1 MTFLHPLLLAAGLSA
16 IAIPVVIHLLL
27 RMRRK
32 PIEFAAMR
40 FLLEA
45 FKKQQR
51 TLQVQQ
57 WLLLLTRCLIVLC
70 LAMAIARPLLERA
83 GVLGGGSGRAL
94 YLLIDN
100 SIAGQVRDDQT
111 GETAL
116 DRHKAQAIAMLD
128 GLGPGDVAGLVAL
141 GSPAEPLVVPASS
154 DVMSLRRLIEQLAP
168 TDGGADIRGA
178 FESLADAINVQGDAE
193 RASATL
199 VAVLSDFSE
208 GVADLT
214 KPLPESLAGIEGVT
228 LLAPQPTQDA
238 ASNIQIIDVDPL
250 RDVVLTGSGGVSRG
264 EQVRIRLRRTG
275 DALEGDLTTRVR
287 LSTLGARGELNATTS
302 TGVRWE
308 PGQDVA
314 TAVMQVDASVR
325 DGADVSVLVAEIDR
339 DALAGD
345 NTFRR
350 PVRVREALTVVI
362 ADRRRFGGI
371 GRADELAPGDWY
383 RLALKPVDEVPID
396 VVSVEPAGV
405 DRPTL
410 ANADALV
417 IPEPDQLSESSWE
430 AAEAFVR
437 RGGMIVVSPPS
448 AAEVNLWTDNLTD
461 RFGLDWSIAR
471 EAVALDG
478 ATVQAPDIEDDLLAL
493 LSAELTDLV
502 EGVGVRRAVPI
513 IDAGDS
519 GRVLLALSNGTP
531 WLLAGRVR
539 GPSQAGGSDVDNTAG
554 EGGVV
559 ALFAS
564 APDLGWTDL
573 PARPLMVPLLQEL
586 VRQGVGASLGS
597 SVTVAGRGRV
607 PPLVAG
613 AFARLDGVESVSSDA
628 LPAGS
633 AIRRA
638 GVWAPDNR
646 AQRGGVIA
654 VNADV
659 DAARTGLLDP
669 EALRGWLASAQ
680 GGEALATSVTWLDPD
695 EVGAAL
701 EAGDRGSPLALPLFI
716 AALLLALAETVMAR
730 WFSHAGSPR
739 APGLSAGASGLRARY
754 MGGAST

>member
-16 IAIPVVIHLLL
+16 IAIPIVIHLLL

-51 TLQVQQ
+51 TLQIQQ
-57 WLLLLTRCLIVLC
+57 WLLLLTRCLIILC

-83 GVLGGGSGRAL
+83 GVLGAGSGRAL

-100 SIAGQVRDDQT
+100 SIASQVRDERSGD
-111 GETAL
+111 TAL
-116 DRHKAQAIAMLD
+116 DRHKAQAIAMLE

-141 GSPAEPLVVPASS
+141 GSPADPLVVPASS
-154 DVMSLRRLIEQLAP
+154 DVTSLKRLVEQLSP

-178 FESLADAINVQGDAE
+178 FENLADAINAQGEAE

-199 VAVLSDFSE
+199 VALLSDFTE
-208 GVADLT
+208 GVADIT
-214 KPLPESLAGIEGVT
+214 KPLPESLAGIAGVT
-228 LLAPQPTQDA
+228 LLAPQPTVQA
-238 ASNIQIIDVDPL
+238 VANVQVIDVDPL

-275 DALEGDLTTRVR
+275 DALEGGTTTRVR
-287 LSTLGARGELNATTS
+287 LSTLGSRGELNATTS

-308 PGQDVA
+308 AGQDVA

-325 DGADVSVLVAEIDR
+325 DDADVSVLVAEIDR

-350 PVRVREALTVVI
+350 PVRVREALRVVI
-362 ADRRRFGGI
+362 ADRRRFGRI

-383 RLALKPVDEVPID
+383 RLALKPVEEVPID
-396 VVSVEPAGV
+396 VISVEPAGV

-417 IPEPDQLSESSWE
+417 IPEPDQLSEASWE
-430 AAEAFVR
+430 AADAFVR
-437 RGGMIVVSPPS
+437 RGGMILLSPPS
-448 AAEVNLWTDNLTD
+448 EAEVNLWTDNLGD
-461 RFGLDWSIAR
+461 RFGLDWAIDR
-471 EAVALDG
+471 EAVALG
-478 ATVQAPDIEDDLLAL
+478 GVTVQAPETGDDLLAL

-502 EGVGVRRAVPI
+502 EGVGVSRALPI
-513 IDAGDS
+513 VDTGDS
-519 GRVLLALSNGTP
+519 GRVLLALSDGTP
-531 WLLAGRVR
+531 WLVAGRVR
-539 GPSQAGGSDVDNTAG
+539 QASQQSGPDVDSDVGDA
-554 EGGVV
+554 GVV

-564 APDLGWTDL
+564 APDLSWTDL

-586 VRQGVGASLGS
+586 VRQGVGASIGS
-597 SVTVAGRGRV
+597 SAIIAGRGQV
-607 PPLVAG
+607 PPQMQG
-613 AFARLDGVESVSSDA
+613 AFARVDGVDNSSADA
-628 LPAGS
+628 IPAGS
-633 AIRRA
+633 AIKLA
-638 GVWAPDNR
+638 GVWAPSNR

-654 VNADV
+654 ANADV
-659 DAARTGLLDP
+659 EAARTGLLDP
-669 EALRGWLASAQ
+669 DALRGWLAGAQ

-701 EAGDRGSPLALPLFI
+701 QAGDRGSPLALPLFI
-716 AALLLALAETVMAR
+716 AALLLALSETVMAR
-730 WFSHAGSPR
+730 LFSHAQSPR
-739 APGLSAGASGLRARY
+739 APGLSASASGLRARY